1 MLRDDI
7 LVFVFCLLFFLVDV
21 YSFIR
26 IYSSFFFSLFSLAF
40 SSESTCAAQS
50 VGGKPSLSVARLMTC
65 RAQSVR
71 QHTNG
76 QNRTVL
82 NATKLREN
90 HTSVSFLSPTP
101 KFILENGKKKKK
113 MWERMR
119 GEREETKKKERYL
132 FRSFVEPRASQS
144 SPTDGEAKQLYLWMG
159 GDSRLTGI
167 ICKLKSNEGSRELN
181 KKKEKSFIAFEL

>member
-1 MLRDDI
+1 MNHRDKGME
-7 LVFVFCLLFFLVDV
+7 LSLGACAALLSAMPIDV

-101 KFILENGKKKKK
+101 K
-113 MWERMR
+113 
-119 GEREETKKKERYL
+119 
-132 FRSFVEPRASQS
+132 ASQS

-159 GDSRLTGI
+159 GDSRLTDSGLHMSVI
-167 ICKLKSNEGSRELN
+167 VCTFQAMS
-181 KKKEKSFIAFEL
+181 SFIPFLPNF

>member
-1 MLRDDI
+1 M
-7 LVFVFCLLFFLVDV
+7 VFFFACVERRYFGFCFLLAFLFSRRLFFYSNLFFL
-21 YSFIR
+21 F
-26 IYSSFFFSLFSLAF
+26 LFVIFPGF

-119 GEREETKKKERYL
+119 GEREEKRKKGIYSVRLWNPGPARVHQLMVKL
-132 FRSFVEPRASQS
+132 S
-144 SPTDGEAKQLYLWMG
+144 SYIFGWAVILV
-159 GDSRLTGI
+159 
-167 ICKLKSNEGSRELN
+167 
-181 KKKEKSFIAFEL
+181 